1 MKSLLI
7 ALTLAFAVTAQAADS
22 HSADVARADAAK
34 ETKKVC
40 VDVKDKEG
48 KPVKDAKGVVKQ
60 NCKTVKEHKK
70 LDSTKVPE
78 KK

>member
-1 MKSLLI
+1 MKNLI
-7 ALTLAFAVTAQAADS
+7 FALGMALAVVTPTYS
-22 HSADVARADAAK
+22 VEG

-48 KPVKDAKGVVKQ
+48 KPVKDAKGNVKQ
-60 NCKTVKEHKK
+60 NCKEMKVHKK
-70 LDSTKVPE
+70 LEGTKVPE